1 MPDPTKIA
9 GLRDWPRTLHSVTD
23 VRRILGVLGY
33 QRLFIPDYA
42 HLARPLTEL
51 TKKSSTFHWTDQCQQ
66 ALDTLINIL
75 LDDPN
80 LTQPDPSRP
89 YYLYVDAS
97 DYASGAILT
106 QRDDRG
112 KHCAIGYHSKTFSPA
127 EQNYAIHDNEFLAV
141 ICGLETYRHLL
152 SGMSEPVTVYTDH
165 NNLEYYSHPQNI
177 TRQVARLI
185 PHLADYNYILVHIP
199 GQSNKADALS

>member
-1 MPDPTKIA
+1 MPDPVKIA

-33 QRLFIPDYA
+33 QCPFIPDYA
-42 HLARPLTEL
+42 HITRPLTEL
-51 TKKSSTFHWTDQCQQ
+51 TKKNITFCWTDQCRQ
-66 ALDTLINIL
+66 ALDTLISIL

-106 QRDDRG
+106 QQD
-112 KHCAIGYHSKTFSPA
+112 
-127 EQNYAIHDNEFLAV
+127 E
-141 ICGLETYRHLL
+141 
-152 SGMSEPVTVYTDH
+152 
-165 NNLEYYSHPQNI
+165 
-177 TRQVARLI
+177 
-185 PHLADYNYILVHIP
+185 
-199 GQSNKADALS
+199 